1 MGDYIR
7 PIIVAKSLFF
17 IVINL
22 PFLPVN
28 SYKLIIDRVKQNIA

>member
-7 PIIVAKSLFF
+7 LLITVKSLFF

-28 SYKLIIDRVKQNIA
+28 SYKLIIDKVKQNIT